1 MKLPPTY
8 DCPAAL
14 TRVRN
19 GLVKLGCA
27 EAHAEWAAQVALDEA
42 PFSRP
47 SEDGWNIV
55 CQRARY
61 LAGRSRRDVDLYASC
76 PDGVHPLNRL

>member
-14 TRVRN
+14 ARIRN

-27 EAHAEWAAQVALDEA
+27 ERHAEWAAQTALDEA
-42 PFSRP
+42 PFAAP
-47 SEDGWNIV
+47 TEEGWLIASK
-55 CQRARY
+55 RARF
-61 LAGRSRRDVDLYASC
+61 LAARSKSEVDLYASC
-76 PDGVHPLNRL
+76 PDGIHPIERL